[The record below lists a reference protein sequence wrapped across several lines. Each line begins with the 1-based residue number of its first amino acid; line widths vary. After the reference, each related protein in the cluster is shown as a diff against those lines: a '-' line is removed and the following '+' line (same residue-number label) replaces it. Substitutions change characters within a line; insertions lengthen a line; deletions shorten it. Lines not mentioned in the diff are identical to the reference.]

1 MVHAVAARELRA
13 VTGMAV
19 EELQDP
25 RDLPV
30 APRGIQPL
38 VIGHGIEEPDPL
50 AVGQGV
56 GAALHRLL
64 ARPRHA
70 PGPVL
75 DHTHCAQSA
84 PPAPRRVT
92 RR

>member
-1 MVHAVAARELRA
+1 
-13 VTGMAV
+13 
-19 EELQDP
+19 
-25 RDLPV
+25 
-30 APRGIQPL
+30 
-38 VIGHGIEEPDPL
+38 
-50 AVGQGV
+50 V

-64 ARPRHA
+64 ARPRHV